1 MIKNHRIK
9 LFLLLFQ
16 VTSTA
21 SSSTISEVSIKNTA
35 ANISVAPTSLQQ
47 KLVASNAAVTPSATT
62 AATPAT
68 QISQQV
74 KMESVKITAG
84 LC

>member
-1 MIKNHRIK
+1 
-9 LFLLLFQ
+9 

-84 LC
+84 LCKCFI